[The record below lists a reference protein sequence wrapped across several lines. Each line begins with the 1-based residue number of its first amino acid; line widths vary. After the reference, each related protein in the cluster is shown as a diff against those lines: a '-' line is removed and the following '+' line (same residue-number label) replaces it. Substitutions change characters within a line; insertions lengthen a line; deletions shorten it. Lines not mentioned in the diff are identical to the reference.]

1 MGGKGLGSAM
11 LMVAALI
18 WGTALVAQ
26 RLGMEHC
33 GPLAFNAARFG
44 LGGIVTG
51 LALLLRAARAQ
62 RPKAAE
68 RAERNANRAL
78 LLRGGLWCGAVLFL
92 TASLQQYG
100 ICFTSVGKAG
110 FITSLYLVLVP
121 LLGLFLGKK
130 IALGLWLCIAGA
142 VVGMYLLCLS
152 GAGPAL
158 SQNPGDGLM
167 LLCALST
174 AAHILLV
181 GRFAPLVDGVALSCL
196 QFVVCALCS
205 ALAAALWEQPGTEA
219 FLAWKALLYTGILS
233 CGLAYTLQTLGQAT
247 VPPGLCALLLSLEAV
262 FAAVAGWLVLGE
274 ALSPRE
280 SAGCALIFAAIA
292 AAQAPGVGHS
302 GSAQERG
309 DGTLGKT

>member
-51 LALLLRAARAQ
+51 L
-62 RPKAAE
+62 
-68 RAERNANRAL
+68 AL

-158 SQNPGDGLM
+158 SLNPGDGLM

-205 ALAAALWEQPGTEA
+205 ALAAALWEQPETEA

>member
-130 IALGLWLCIAGA
+130 LP
-142 VVGMYLLCLS
+142 S
-152 GAGPAL
+152 G
-158 SQNPGDGLM
+158 
-167 LLCALST
+167 
-174 AAHILLV
+174 
-181 GRFAPLVDGVALSCL
+181 
-196 QFVVCALCS
+196 
-205 ALAAALWEQPGTEA
+205 
-219 FLAWKALLYTGILS
+219 
-233 CGLAYTLQTLGQAT
+233 
-247 VPPGLCALLLSLEAV
+247 
-262 FAAVAGWLVLGE
+262 
-274 ALSPRE
+274 
-280 SAGCALIFAAIA
+280 
-292 AAQAPGVGHS
+292 S
-302 GSAQERG
+302 GSALRG
-309 DGTLGKT
+309 RWSACICSACPARARL